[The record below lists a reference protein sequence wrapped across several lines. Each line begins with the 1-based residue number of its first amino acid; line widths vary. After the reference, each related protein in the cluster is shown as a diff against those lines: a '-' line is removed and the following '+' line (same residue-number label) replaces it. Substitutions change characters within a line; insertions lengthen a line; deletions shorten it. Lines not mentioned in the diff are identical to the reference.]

1 MSNNDGDMEE
11 AIQQSLQQLKEDLER
26 QEKEKEE
33 MRQAIALSL
42 GKPIEKLTPRETL
55 SLTLDSGVKRSND
68 EQSNSSEQSK
78 RQKQADM
85 LAYPNGTVK
94 LTHVKGF
101 SGLDYLSIDQVIE
114 AKYLKKAL
122 MTAFVVDM
130 NFVDEKFPSDINVC
144 IVMHN
149 RPVSTTIH
157 CVQCSVNFPLNY
169 GHQQAKSFQISPKRV
184 VVNPPMKDEKFGVFH
199 SKLMLLFHQ
208 SSLRVVI
215 SSANFVSE

>member
-26 QEKEKEE
+26 QEREKEE
-33 MRQAIALSL
+33 LRQAIALSL
-42 GKPIEKLTPRETL
+42 GKPIEKLTARETL

-68 EQSNSSEQSK
+68 TQSTSNEQSK

-85 LAYPNGTVK
+85 LTYPNGTVK

-101 SGLDYLSIDQVIE
+101 SGPDYLTIDQVIE

-130 NFVDEKFPSDINVC
+130 NFVEEKFPSDINVC

-149 RPVSTTIH
+149 RPVSTMLHRVRVSI
-157 CVQCSVNFPLNY
+157 
-169 GHQQAKSFQISPKRV
+169 ISC
-184 VVNPPMKDEKFGVFH
+184 
-199 SKLMLLFHQ
+199 
-208 SSLRVVI
+208 
-215 SSANFVSE
+215 